1 MTKQTNA
8 LLLVGILFI
17 SSMAGCLSE
26 VSSQV
31 ESENTDLKIE
41 NAELNSTYAN
51 TTSSEILNDLILF
64 LEESNKSISNPDIL
78 GTLTS
83 EISAG
88 MFYPIQF
95 DSYDSTEPYMNHARW
110 NENYPIVVERLV
122 WDRVTFD
129 EDGVPKV
136 QYSDGLKYVPTT
148 AFHWGLLSYSKWK
161 MTGED
166 MYFQNAYDIATW
178 ALENQTGDGAWNWY
192 FDYNFSGG
200 VLGELKS
207 GWASAMTQGLGMSFL
222 ARMYYETN
230 DTRFRIAALDA
241 IKPLQKSVN
250 NGGVMRQLNDNLV
263 WYELYPTP
271 DNGSFVLN
279 GFIYSLIG
287 LYDNWKILDSDSSMQ
302 MYKKGIET
310 LNLSLSY
317 FDLGCASSYDLVHH
331 SIQTTPPNVARKALH
346 NLHISLLSIINVIED
361 EQFNE
366 IQKRFFEYSKGNCF
380 SSRNG
385 AIGNYPQYKSSNLNK
400 TNYSNTHLLFETY
413 NSSDKYM
420 NHANW
425 NGGLW
430 ERVTFDDDG
439 IPKVQ
444 YSHGLEYVPT
454 TAFHWGLV
462 CISKWIV
469 SGNQSNFDDAMEIAN
484 WAVANQSEN
493 GGWGWYFN
501 HSFHGGVLGDMYSGW
516 YGAMTQ
522 GLGMSFLARMY
533 AETGNESFKQ
543 SALDAMDLFDVHV
556 DQGGVL
562 RMYDGQPWYEEYP
575 TPDAGSFVLN
585 GYIYALIGLH
595 DLYSSFNS
603 TKALE
608 LYTNGTNSLYSM
620 IGLFDLGCSSSYD
633 LVHHSVSGTAPNI
646 ARDGYHSLHTS
657 LLSVMNVFENDGFQ
671 AVEDRW
677 IGYANEQCFTSPNGA
692 NA

>member
-1 MTKQTNA
+1 
-8 LLLVGILFI
+8 
-17 SSMAGCLSE
+17 MAGCLSE

-31 ESENTDLKIE
+31 ESENADLKIE
-41 NAELNSTYAN
+41 NAGLNNTITNLTLENQNLLSLQNELVNQIANLTEITQELENILEQNESAYVTLVQENQNLNSALSTKEEVLHGL
-51 TTSSEILNDLILF
+51 EIILSVLENDLTGQ
-64 LEESNKSISNPDIL
+64 NQSISNLEMALFSKNQSLSNLQTEVQIL
-78 GTLTS
+78 QLQYQILQQEIRLQSLEHNATIQVLENEIFELELLLAEAVAVIS
-83 EISAG
+83 EFFS
-88 MFYPIQF
+88 
-95 DSYDSTEPYMNHARW
+95 N
-110 NENYPIVVERLV
+110 
-122 WDRVTFD
+122 
-129 EDGVPKV
+129 DG
-136 QYSDGLKYVPTT
+136 GLMDDPTT
-148 AFHWGLLSYSKWK
+148 PLLY
-161 MTGED
+161 
-166 MYFQNAYDIATW
+166 
-178 ALENQTGDGAWNWY
+178 
-192 FDYNFSGG
+192 
-200 VLGELKS
+200 
-207 GWASAMTQGLGMSFL
+207 
-222 ARMYYETN
+222 
-230 DTRFRIAALDA
+230 
-241 IKPLQKSVN
+241 
-250 NGGVMRQLNDNLV
+250 
-263 WYELYPTP
+263 
-271 DNGSFVLN
+271 
-279 GFIYSLIG
+279 
-287 LYDNWKILDSDSSMQ
+287 
-302 MYKKGIET
+302 
-310 LNLSLSY
+310 
-317 FDLGCASSYDLVHH
+317 
-331 SIQTTPPNVARKALH
+331 
-346 NLHISLLSIINVIED
+346 
-361 EQFNE
+361 
-366 IQKRFFEYSKGNCF
+366 
-380 SSRNG
+380 
-385 AIGNYPQYKSSNLNK
+385 
-400 TNYSNTHLLFETY
+400 ETY

-425 NGGLW
+425 NLGLW

-562 RMYDGQPWYEEYP
+562 RMYGGQPWYEEYP

-595 DLYSSFNS
+595 DLHEAFNS

-633 LVHHSVSGTAPNI
+633 LVHHSVPGTAPNI
-646 ARDGYHSLHTS
+646 ARDGYHSLHIS

-671 AVEDRW
+671 TNEDRW
-677 IGYANEQCFTSPNGA
+677 IGYANEQCFQSPNGA
-692 NA
+692 NG

>member
-41 NAELNSTYAN
+41 NAELNSTITN
-51 TTSSEILNDLILF
+51 LN
-64 LEESNKSISNPDIL
+64 
-78 GTLTS
+78 
-83 EISAG
+83 
-88 MFYPIQF
+88 
-95 DSYDSTEPYMNHARW
+95 
-110 NENYPIVVERLV
+110 
-122 WDRVTFD
+122 
-129 EDGVPKV
+129 
-136 QYSDGLKYVPTT
+136 
-148 AFHWGLLSYSKWK
+148 
-161 MTGED
+161 
-166 MYFQNAYDIATW
+166 
-178 ALENQTGDGAWNWY
+178 LENQNLTEMIREL
-192 FDYNFSGG
+192 G
-200 VLGELKS
+200 VLLEQKELQSIEHSASIEALNHEIMELDLLLAEANQIISESSNGE
-207 GWASAMTQGLGMSFL
+207 GGLM
-222 ARMYYETN
+222 N
-230 DTRFRIAALDA
+230 D
-241 IKPLQKSVN
+241 P
-250 NGGVMRQLNDNLV
+250 
-263 WYELYPTP
+263 
-271 DNGSFVLN
+271 
-279 GFIYSLIG
+279 
-287 LYDNWKILDSDSSMQ
+287 
-302 MYKKGIET
+302 
-310 LNLSLSY
+310 
-317 FDLGCASSYDLVHH
+317 
-331 SIQTTPPNVARKALH
+331 TTP
-346 NLHISLLSIINVIED
+346 
-361 EQFNE
+361 
-366 IQKRFFEYSKGNCF
+366 
-380 SSRNG
+380 
-385 AIGNYPQYKSSNLNK
+385 
-400 TNYSNTHLLFETY
+400 LLFETY

-469 SGNQSNFDDAMEIAN
+469 SGNQSNFDDAMEIAV
-484 WAVANQSEN
+484 WAVENQSAN

-522 GLGMSFLARMY
+522 GLGMSFMARMY

-595 DLYSSFNS
+595 DLHEAFNS

-608 LYTNGTNSLYSM
+608 LYTNGTDSLYSM

-633 LVHHSVSGTAPNI
+633 LVHHSVPGTAPNI
-646 ARDGYHSLHTS
+646 ARDGYHSLHIS

-671 AVEDRW
+671 TNEDRW
-677 IGYANEQCFTSPNGA
+677 IGYANEQCFQSPNGA
-692 NA
+692 NS

>member
-1 MTKQTNA
+1 MTKRTNA
-8 LLLVGILFI
+8 LFLVGVLFI

-26 VSSQV
+26 SSSQV
-31 ESENTDLKIE
+31 EAENTDLKTE
-41 NAELNSTYAN
+41 NAALNSTIAN
-51 TTSSEILNDLILF
+51 LTLENQNLLSLQIELMNQIANLTEMMQEMDILLEQNESAYVTLVQENQNLSSTLATKEEVLHGLEIILSVLENDLAAQNQTVSNLETIL
-64 LEESNKSISNPDIL
+64 SSQNQSISNLEMVLSSKNQSISNLETEAQIMQLQYQIL
-78 GTLTS
+78 QQEMRLQSLEHNASIEALEDEMFELDLLLAEAVAVIS
-83 EISAG
+83 EFFS
-88 MFYPIQF
+88 
-95 DSYDSTEPYMNHARW
+95 N
-110 NENYPIVVERLV
+110 
-122 WDRVTFD
+122 
-129 EDGVPKV
+129 DG
-136 QYSDGLKYVPTT
+136 GLMDDPTT
-148 AFHWGLLSYSKWK
+148 PLLY
-161 MTGED
+161 
-166 MYFQNAYDIATW
+166 
-178 ALENQTGDGAWNWY
+178 
-192 FDYNFSGG
+192 
-200 VLGELKS
+200 
-207 GWASAMTQGLGMSFL
+207 
-222 ARMYYETN
+222 
-230 DTRFRIAALDA
+230 
-241 IKPLQKSVN
+241 
-250 NGGVMRQLNDNLV
+250 
-263 WYELYPTP
+263 
-271 DNGSFVLN
+271 
-279 GFIYSLIG
+279 
-287 LYDNWKILDSDSSMQ
+287 
-302 MYKKGIET
+302 
-310 LNLSLSY
+310 
-317 FDLGCASSYDLVHH
+317 
-331 SIQTTPPNVARKALH
+331 
-346 NLHISLLSIINVIED
+346 
-361 EQFNE
+361 
-366 IQKRFFEYSKGNCF
+366 
-380 SSRNG
+380 
-385 AIGNYPQYKSSNLNK
+385 
-400 TNYSNTHLLFETY
+400 ETY

-469 SGNQSNFDDAMEIAN
+469 SGNQSNFDDAMEIAV
-484 WAVANQSEN
+484 WAVENQSAN

-595 DLYSSFNS
+595 DLHEAFNS

-608 LYTNGTNSLYSM
+608 LYTNGTDSLYSM

-633 LVHHSVSGTAPNI
+633 LVHHSVPGTAPNI
-646 ARDGYHSLHTS
+646 ARDGYHSLHIS

-671 AVEDRW
+671 TNEDRW
-677 IGYANEQCFTSPNGA
+677 IGYANEQCFQSPNGA
-692 NA
+692 NS

>member
-41 NAELNSTYAN
+41 NAELNSTITN
-51 TTSSEILNDLILF
+51 LN
-64 LEESNKSISNPDIL
+64 
-78 GTLTS
+78 
-83 EISAG
+83 
-88 MFYPIQF
+88 
-95 DSYDSTEPYMNHARW
+95 
-110 NENYPIVVERLV
+110 
-122 WDRVTFD
+122 
-129 EDGVPKV
+129 
-136 QYSDGLKYVPTT
+136 
-148 AFHWGLLSYSKWK
+148 
-161 MTGED
+161 
-166 MYFQNAYDIATW
+166 
-178 ALENQTGDGAWNWY
+178 LENQNLTEMIREL
-192 FDYNFSGG
+192 G
-200 VLGELKS
+200 VLLEQKELQSIEHSASIEALNHEIMELDLLLAEANQIISESSNGE
-207 GWASAMTQGLGMSFL
+207 GGLM
-222 ARMYYETN
+222 N
-230 DTRFRIAALDA
+230 D
-241 IKPLQKSVN
+241 P
-250 NGGVMRQLNDNLV
+250 
-263 WYELYPTP
+263 
-271 DNGSFVLN
+271 
-279 GFIYSLIG
+279 
-287 LYDNWKILDSDSSMQ
+287 
-302 MYKKGIET
+302 
-310 LNLSLSY
+310 
-317 FDLGCASSYDLVHH
+317 
-331 SIQTTPPNVARKALH
+331 TTP
-346 NLHISLLSIINVIED
+346 
-361 EQFNE
+361 
-366 IQKRFFEYSKGNCF
+366 
-380 SSRNG
+380 
-385 AIGNYPQYKSSNLNK
+385 
-400 TNYSNTHLLFETY
+400 LLFETY

-469 SGNQSNFDDAMEIAN
+469 SGNQSNFDDAMEIAV
-484 WAVANQSEN
+484 WAVENQSAN

-522 GLGMSFLARMY
+522 GLGMSFMARMY

-595 DLYSSFNS
+595 DLHEAFNS

-608 LYTNGTNSLYSM
+608 LYTNGTDSLYSM

-633 LVHHSVSGTAPNI
+633 LVHHSVPGTAPNI
-646 ARDGYHSLHTS
+646 ARDGYHSLHIS

-671 AVEDRW
+671 TNEDRW
-677 IGYANEQCFTSPNGA
+677 IGYANRQCFQSPNGA
-692 NA
+692 NS